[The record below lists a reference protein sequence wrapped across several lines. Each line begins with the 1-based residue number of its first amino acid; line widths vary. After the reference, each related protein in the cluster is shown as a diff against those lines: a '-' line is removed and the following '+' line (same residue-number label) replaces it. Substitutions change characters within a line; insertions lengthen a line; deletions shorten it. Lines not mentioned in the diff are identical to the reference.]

1 MNSSARKYYAS
12 LSALLFFFFF
22 TWSSTFSVVAIWLR
36 KYVGLEGADTGFIFA
51 CISIVALCAQPL
63 YGFLQDKL
71 GLRKNLLLFI
81 AVLLIASGPFFMV
94 FGTLLHWNIVVGSI
108 VGGLFIG
115 MTFHAGIGVLESYTE
130 RVSRQRNF
138 EYGKA
143 RMWGSLGWAAA
154 TFFAGRNINIDPDY
168 NFIMATVSGVLF
180 LIILL
185 NLKSANADAYNNLE
199 HGNSSAITLRDALQL
214 FALPRFWALILFVL
228 GTCIYSVYDQQFMV
242 YFSHQFPDEKL
253 GNEMYGYLNSLQV
266 FLEAG
271 GMFLAPFIVNRIGA
285 KNGLLFASSVMA
297 LRIIGSGLVEGPVL
311 ISVMKLLHAVEL
323 PILLVAIFKYNSH
336 HFDKRLSSTLYLVGF
351 SCVSSVV
358 ASVLSP
364 LAGWGYDKIGF
375 AQTYL
380 IMGMFVVITTILS
393 VFCLR
398 NDKTDE
404 IKLSL
409 NEEPTKLNQHNP
421 EIQAEKA

>member
-1 MNSSARKYYAS
+1 MNRGSRKYYAS

-36 KYVGLEGADTGFIFA
+36 KYVGLDGADTGVIFS

-63 YGFLQDKL
+63 YGFMQDKL

-94 FGTLLHWNIVVGSI
+94 FGTLLKWNVFLGSAI
-108 VGGLFIG
+108 GGLFIG

-130 RVSRQRNF
+130 RVSRLRNF

-143 RMWGSLGWAAA
+143 RMWGSLGWATA
-154 TFFAGRNINIDPDY
+154 TFFAGRNINVNPDY
-168 NFIMATVSGVLF
+168 NFIMATVSGLLF
-180 LIILL
+180 LVILL
-185 NLKSANADAYNNLE
+185 KLKTANTDAYNSLE
-199 HGNSSAITLRDALQL
+199 HGKPSTITVKDALQL
-214 FALPRFWALILFVL
+214 FVQPQFWALILFVL

-242 YFSHQFPDEKL
+242 YFAHQFQNEQL

-297 LRIIGSGLVEGPVL
+297 LRIIGSGLVDGAII
-311 ISVMKLLHAVEL
+311 ISIMKLLHAVEL
-323 PILLVAIFKYNSH
+323 PILLVAIFKYNSL

-351 SCVSSVV
+351 SCMSSVV
-358 ASVLSP
+358 ASILSP
-364 LAGWGYDKIGF
+364 LAGWGYDQIGF
-375 AQTYL
+375 AHTYL
-380 IMGMFVVITTILS
+380 VMGGFVIITTILS
-393 VFCLR
+393 AFCLR
-398 NDKTDE
+398 GDGTGNQEIGSKDQRNKFDKDHSDNLVV
-404 IKLSL
+404 KV
-409 NEEPTKLNQHNP
+409 
-421 EIQAEKA
+421 

>member
-1 MNSSARKYYAS
+1 MNCGSRKYYAS

-36 KYVGLEGADTGFIFA
+36 KYVGLDGADTGVIFS

-63 YGFLQDKL
+63 YGFMQDKL

-94 FGTLLHWNIVVGSI
+94 FGTLLKWNVFLGSAI
-108 VGGLFIG
+108 GGLFIG

-130 RVSRQRNF
+130 RVSRLRNF

-143 RMWGSLGWAAA
+143 RMWGSLGWATA
-154 TFFAGRNINIDPDY
+154 TFFAGRNINVNPDY
-168 NFIMATVSGVLF
+168 NFIMATVSGLLF
-180 LIILL
+180 LVILL
-185 NLKSANADAYNNLE
+185 KLKTANTDAYNSLE
-199 HGNSSAITLRDALQL
+199 HGKPSTITVKDALQL
-214 FALPRFWALILFVL
+214 FVQPQFWALILFVL

-242 YFSHQFPDEKL
+242 YFAHQFQNEQL

-297 LRIIGSGLVEGPVL
+297 LRIIGSGLVDGAIM
-311 ISVMKLLHAVEL
+311 ISIMKLLHAVEL
-323 PILLVAIFKYNSH
+323 PILLVAIFKYNSL

-351 SCVSSVV
+351 SCMSSVV
-358 ASVLSP
+358 ASILSP
-364 LAGWGYDKIGF
+364 LAGWGYDQIGF
-375 AQTYL
+375 AHTYL
-380 IMGMFVVITTILS
+380 VMGGFVIITTILS
-393 VFCLR
+393 AFCLR
-398 NDKTDE
+398 GDGTGNQEIGSKDQRNKFDKDHSDNLVV
-404 IKLSL
+404 KV
-409 NEEPTKLNQHNP
+409 
-421 EIQAEKA
+421 

>member
-1 MNSSARKYYAS
+1 MNRGSRKYYAS

-36 KYVGLEGADTGFIFA
+36 KYVGLDGADTGVIFS

-63 YGFLQDKL
+63 YGFMQDKL

-94 FGTLLHWNIVVGSI
+94 FGTLLKWNVFLGSAI
-108 VGGLFIG
+108 GGLFIG

-130 RVSRQRNF
+130 RVSRLRNF

-143 RMWGSLGWAAA
+143 RMWGSLGWATA
-154 TFFAGRNINIDPDY
+154 TFFAGRNINVNPDY
-168 NFIMATVSGVLF
+168 NFIMAAVSGLLF
-180 LIILL
+180 LVILL
-185 NLKSANADAYNNLE
+185 KLKTANTDAYNSLE
-199 HGNSSAITLRDALQL
+199 HGKPSTITVKDALQL
-214 FALPRFWALILFVL
+214 FVQPQFWALILFVL

-242 YFSHQFPDEKL
+242 YFAHQFQNEQL

-297 LRIIGSGLVEGPVL
+297 LRIIGSGLVDGAIM
-311 ISVMKLLHAVEL
+311 ISIMKLLHAVEL
-323 PILLVAIFKYNSH
+323 PILLVAIFKYNSL

-351 SCVSSVV
+351 SCMSSVV
-358 ASVLSP
+358 ASILSP
-364 LAGWGYDKIGF
+364 LAGWGYDQIGF
-375 AQTYL
+375 AHTYL
-380 IMGMFVVITTILS
+380 VMGGFVIITTILS
-393 VFCLR
+393 AFCLR
-398 NDKTDE
+398 GDGTGNQEIGSKDQRNKFDKDHSDNLVV
-404 IKLSL
+404 KV
-409 NEEPTKLNQHNP
+409 
-421 EIQAEKA
+421 

>member
-1 MNSSARKYYAS
+1 MNSESKKYYAS
-12 LSALLFFFFF
+12 VSALLFFFFF

-36 KYVGLEGADTGFIFA
+36 KYVGLEGTDTGVIFS

-81 AVLLIASGPFFMV
+81 AILLIASGPFFMV
-94 FGTLLHWNIVVGSI
+94 FGKLLQWSVVIGSLL
-108 VGGLFIG
+108 GGLFIG

-130 RVSRQRNF
+130 RVSRLRDF

-154 TFFAGRNINIDPDY
+154 TFFAGRNINIDPNY
-168 NFIMATVSGVLF
+168 NFIMATISGIIF
-180 LIILL
+180 LVILL
-185 NLKSANADAYNNLE
+185 GLKTDKTNAFNSLE
-199 HGNSSAITLRDALQL
+199 YGKPSAITINDALHL
-214 FALPRFWALILFVL
+214 FSLPRFWGLILFVL

-242 YFSHQFPDEKL
+242 YFAHQFQDEQT

-271 GMFLAPFIVNRIGA
+271 GMFLAPYIVNRIGA
-285 KNGLLFASSVMA
+285 KNGLLFASSVMG
-297 LRIIGSGLVEGPVL
+297 LRIIGSGLVDGPIM
-311 ISVMKLLHAVEL
+311 ISAMKLLHAVEL
-323 PILLVAIFKYNSH
+323 PILLIAIFKYNSR

-351 SCVSSVV
+351 SFITSVV
-358 ASVLSP
+358 ASILSP

-375 AQTYL
+375 AETYL
-380 IMGMFVVITTILS
+380 IMGAFVVITTVLS
-393 VFCLR
+393 AFCLR
-398 NDKTDE
+398 SDKMGSDDLGVVSKE
-404 IKLSL
+404 MDK
-409 NEEPTKLNQHNP
+409 PTL
-421 EIQAEKA
+421 ARKA

>member
-1 MNSSARKYYAS
+1 MNSESKKYYAS

-36 KYVGLEGADTGFIFA
+36 KYVGLEGTDTGIIFSF
-51 CISIVALCAQPL
+51 ISIVALCAQPI

-71 GLRKNLLLFI
+71 GLRKNLLLYI
-81 AVLLIASGPFFMV
+81 AILLICSGPFFMV
-94 FGTLLHWNIVVGSI
+94 FGSLLKWNVVIGSFI
-108 VGGLFIG
+108 GGLFIG

-130 RVSRQRNF
+130 RVSRLRDF

-154 TFFAGRNINIDPDY
+154 TFFAGRNININPNY
-168 NFIMATVSGVLF
+168 NFIMATISGVIF

-185 NLKSANADAYNNLE
+185 RLKTAKTDAYNSLE
-199 HGNSSAITLRDALQL
+199 HGNPSGITISDALQL
-214 FALPRFWALILFVL
+214 FSLPRFWALILFVL
-228 GTCIYSVYDQQFMV
+228 GVCIYSVYDQQFMV
-242 YFSHQFPDEKL
+242 YFAHQFTDEAM

-271 GMFLAPFIVNRIGA
+271 GMFLAPFIVNKIGA

-297 LRIIGSGLVEGPVL
+297 IRIIGSGLVEGPIL
-311 ISVMKLLHAVEL
+311 ISAMKLLHAVEL
-323 PILLVAIFKYNSH
+323 PILLIAIFKYNSR

-351 SCVSSVV
+351 SCITSIV
-358 ASVLSP
+358 ASILSP

-375 AQTYL
+375 ANTYL
-380 IMGMFVVITTILS
+380 IMGSFVVLTTFLS

-398 NDKTDE
+398 SDKIESIENSQNNTDNL
-404 IKLSL
+404 I
-409 NEEPTKLNQHNP
+409 
-421 EIQAEKA
+421 AKA

>member
-1 MNSSARKYYAS
+1 MNGQMIMNSESRKYYAS

-36 KYVGLEGADTGFIFA
+36 KYVGLEGTDTGIIFS

-81 AVLLIASGPFFMV
+81 AILLISSGPFFML
-94 FGTLLHWNIVVGSI
+94 FGPLLQWNVVIGSL

-130 RVSRQRNF
+130 RVSRLRDF

-143 RMWGSLGWAAA
+143 RMWGSLGWAIA
-154 TFFAGRNINIDPDY
+154 TFFAGRNINVDPNY
-168 NFIMATVSGVLF
+168 NFIMATISGGIF

-185 NLKSANADAYNNLE
+185 RLKTAKTNAFNSLE
-199 HGNSSAITLRDALQL
+199 HGKPSGITIGDALQL

-242 YFSHQFPDEKL
+242 YFAHQFQDEKM

-297 LRIIGSGLVEGPVL
+297 LRIIGSGLVEGPIM
-311 ISVMKLLHAVEL
+311 ISAMKLLHAVEL
-323 PILLVAIFKYNSH
+323 PILLIAIFKYNSR

-351 SCVSSVV
+351 SCITSIV
-358 ASVLSP
+358 ASILSP

-375 AQTYL
+375 ADTYL
-380 IMGMFVVITTILS
+380 IMGCFVVVTTILS
-393 VFCLR
+393 AFCLR
-398 NDKTDE
+398 SYKMDPIEQHTGSLEINGKT
-404 IKLSL
+404 
-409 NEEPTKLNQHNP
+409 T
-421 EIQAEKA
+421 A

>member
-1 MNSSARKYYAS
+1 MNRGSRKYYAS

-36 KYVGLEGADTGFIFA
+36 KYVGLDGADTGVIFS

-63 YGFLQDKL
+63 YGFMQDKL

-94 FGTLLHWNIVVGSI
+94 FGTLLKWNVFLGSAI
-108 VGGLFIG
+108 GGLFIG

-130 RVSRQRNF
+130 RVSRLRNF

-143 RMWGSLGWAAA
+143 RMWGSLGWATA
-154 TFFAGRNINIDPDY
+154 TFFAGRNINVNPDY
-168 NFIMATVSGVLF
+168 NFIMATVSGLLF
-180 LIILL
+180 LVILL
-185 NLKSANADAYNNLE
+185 KLKTANTDAYNSLE
-199 HGNSSAITLRDALQL
+199 HGKPSTITVKDALQL
-214 FALPRFWALILFVL
+214 FVQPQFWALILFVL

-242 YFSHQFPDEKL
+242 YFAHQFQNEQL

-297 LRIIGSGLVEGPVL
+297 LRIIGSGLVDGAIM
-311 ISVMKLLHAVEL
+311 ISIMKLLHAVEL
-323 PILLVAIFKYNSH
+323 PILLVAIFKYNSL

-351 SCVSSVV
+351 SCMSSVV
-358 ASVLSP
+358 ASILSP

-375 AQTYL
+375 AHTYL
-380 IMGMFVVITTILS
+380 VMGGFVIITTILS
-393 VFCLR
+393 AFCLR
-398 NDKTDE
+398 GDGTGNQEIGSKDQRNKFDKDHSDNLVV
-404 IKLSL
+404 KV
-409 NEEPTKLNQHNP
+409 
-421 EIQAEKA
+421 

>member
-1 MNSSARKYYAS
+1 MNSGSRKYYAS

-36 KYVGLEGADTGFIFA
+36 KYVGLEGADTGFIFS

-63 YGFLQDKL
+63 YGFMQDKL
-71 GLRKNLLLFI
+71 GLRKNLLLFL
-81 AVLLIASGPFFMV
+81 AVLLISSGPFFMV
-94 FGTLLHWNIVVGSI
+94 FGALLKWNVFLGSVI
-108 VGGLFIG
+108 GGLFIG

-130 RVSRQRNF
+130 RVSRLRNF

-154 TFFAGRNINIDPDY
+154 TFFAGRNINVNPDY
-168 NFIMATVSGVLF
+168 NFIMATVSGLIFLVVL
-180 LIILL
+180 LR
-185 NLKSANADAYNNLE
+185 LKTANADAYNSLE
-199 HGNSSAITLRDALQL
+199 HGNPSAITVSDALQL

-242 YFSHQFPDEKL
+242 YFAHQFQDEQL

-297 LRIIGSGLVEGPVL
+297 VRIIGSGLVDGAIM

-323 PILLVAIFKYNSH
+323 PILLVAIFKYNSL

-358 ASVLSP
+358 ASILSP

-375 AQTYL
+375 ADTYL
-380 IMGMFVVITTILS
+380 VMGVFVVVTTILS
-393 VFCLR
+393 AFCLR
-398 NDKTDE
+398 KDKSNTQQNDEKSQQNEFDE
-404 IKLSL
+404 DHVKDL
-409 NEEPTKLNQHNP
+409 TVKV
-421 EIQAEKA
+421 

>member
-1 MNSSARKYYAS
+1 MNRGSRKYYTS

-36 KYVGLEGADTGFIFA
+36 KYVGLDGADTGVIFS

-63 YGFLQDKL
+63 YGFMQDKL

-94 FGTLLHWNIVVGSI
+94 FGTLLKWNVFLGSAI
-108 VGGLFIG
+108 GGLFIG

-130 RVSRQRNF
+130 RVSRLRNF

-143 RMWGSLGWAAA
+143 RMWGSLGWATA
-154 TFFAGRNINIDPDY
+154 TFFAGRNINVNPDY
-168 NFIMATVSGVLF
+168 NFIMATVSGLLF
-180 LIILL
+180 LVILL
-185 NLKSANADAYNNLE
+185 KLKTANTDAYNSLE
-199 HGNSSAITLRDALQL
+199 HGKPSTITVKDALQL
-214 FALPRFWALILFVL
+214 FVQPQFWALILFVL

-242 YFSHQFPDEKL
+242 YFAHQFQNEQL

-297 LRIIGSGLVEGPVL
+297 LRIIGSGLVDGAIM
-311 ISVMKLLHAVEL
+311 ISIMKLLHAVEL
-323 PILLVAIFKYNSH
+323 PILLVAIFKYNSL

-351 SCVSSVV
+351 SCMSSVV
-358 ASVLSP
+358 ASILSP
-364 LAGWGYDKIGF
+364 LAGWGYDQIGF
-375 AQTYL
+375 AHTYL
-380 IMGMFVVITTILS
+380 VMGGFVIITTILS
-393 VFCLR
+393 AFCLR
-398 NDKTDE
+398 GDGTGNQEIGSKDQRNKFDKDHSDNLVV
-404 IKLSL
+404 KV
-409 NEEPTKLNQHNP
+409 
-421 EIQAEKA
+421 

>member
-1 MNSSARKYYAS
+1 MNSESKKYYAS

-36 KYVGLEGADTGFIFA
+36 KYVGLEGTDTGVIFS
-51 CISIVALCAQPL
+51 CISIIALCAQPL

-81 AVLLIASGPFFMV
+81 AILLISSGPFFMV
-94 FGTLLHWNIVVGSI
+94 FGSLLKWNIVIGSL

-130 RVSRQRNF
+130 RVSRLRDF

-143 RMWGSLGWAAA
+143 RMWGSLGWAVA
-154 TFFAGRNINIDPDY
+154 TFFAGRNINVDPNY
-168 NFIMATVSGVLF
+168 NFIMATISGVIF
-180 LIILL
+180 LVILL
-185 NLKSANADAYNNLE
+185 RLKTAKTDAYNSLE
-199 HGNSSAITLRDALQL
+199 HGSPSAITLGDALQL

-242 YFSHQFPDEKL
+242 YFAHQFPDERM

-285 KNGLLFASSVMA
+285 KNGLLFASSIMA
-297 LRIIGSGLVEGPVL
+297 LRVIGSGLVEGPIL
-311 ISVMKLLHAVEL
+311 ISAMKLLHAVEL
-323 PILLVAIFKYNSH
+323 PILLIAIFKYNSR

-351 SCVSSVV
+351 SCITSIV
-358 ASVLSP
+358 ASILSP

-375 AQTYL
+375 ADTYL
-380 IMGMFVVITTILS
+380 IMGSFVVLTTILS
-393 VFCLR
+393 AFCLR
-398 NDKTDE
+398 SDKID
-404 IKLSL
+404 S
-409 NEEPTKLNQHNP
+409 NEKTVELNQADIDSHMTT
-421 EIQAEKA
+421 KA

>member
-1 MNSSARKYYAS
+1 MNSGSRKYYAS

-36 KYVGLEGADTGFIFA
+36 KYVGLEGADTGFIFS

-63 YGFLQDKL
+63 YGFMQDKL

-81 AVLLIASGPFFMV
+81 AILLIASGPFFMV
-94 FGTLLHWNIVVGSI
+94 FGSLLKWNVFFGS
-108 VGGLFIG
+108 VLGGLFIG

-130 RVSRQRNF
+130 RVSRLRNF

-168 NFIMATVSGVLF
+168 NFIMATISGVIF

-185 NLKSANADAYNNLE
+185 NLKTANADAYNSLE
-199 HGNSSAITLRDALQL
+199 HGNPSAITVSDALQL

-228 GTCIYSVYDQQFMV
+228 GTCVYSVYDQQFMV
-242 YFSHQFPDEKL
+242 YFAHQFQDEKL

-297 LRIIGSGLVEGPVL
+297 LRIIGSGLVDGPIM
-311 ISVMKLLHAVEL
+311 ISAMKLLHAVEL
-323 PILLVAIFKYNSH
+323 PILLIAIFKYNSR

-351 SCVSSVV
+351 SCITSVV

-375 AQTYL
+375 ADTYL
-380 IMGMFVVITTILS
+380 VMGAFVVITTVLS
-393 VFCLR
+393 AFCLR
-398 NDKTDE
+398 SDKNDEQSTPQLENMAQGDDSHSKDLT
-404 IKLSL
+404 
-409 NEEPTKLNQHNP
+409 
-421 EIQAEKA
+421 AKA

>member
-1 MNSSARKYYAS
+1 MNSESRKYYAS

-36 KYVGLEGADTGFIFA
+36 KYVGLEGTDTGVIFS

-81 AVLLIASGPFFMV
+81 AILLILSGPFFMV
-94 FGTLLHWNIVVGSI
+94 FGKLLQWNVVVGSLL
-108 VGGLFIG
+108 GGLFIG

-130 RVSRQRNF
+130 RVSRLRDF

-154 TFFAGRNINIDPDY
+154 TFFAGRNINIDPNY
-168 NFIMATVSGVLF
+168 NFIMATISGIIF
-180 LIILL
+180 LAILL
-185 NLKSANADAYNNLE
+185 RLKTEKTNAFNSLE
-199 HGNSSAITLRDALQL
+199 YGRPSAITINDALHL
-214 FALPRFWALILFVL
+214 FSLPRFWALILFVL

-242 YFSHQFPDEKL
+242 YFAHQFQDEQT

-271 GMFLAPFIVNRIGA
+271 GMFLAPYIVNRIGA
-285 KNGLLFASSVMA
+285 KNGLLFASSVMG
-297 LRIIGSGLVEGPVL
+297 LRIIGSGLVDGPIM
-311 ISVMKLLHAVEL
+311 ISAMKLLHAVEL
-323 PILLVAIFKYNSH
+323 PILLIAIFKYNSR

-351 SCVSSVV
+351 SFITSVV
-358 ASVLSP
+358 ASILSP

-375 AQTYL
+375 AETYL
-380 IMGMFVVITTILS
+380 IMGAFVVITTILS
-393 VFCLR
+393 AFCLR
-398 NDKTDE
+398 SDKMGFDDQGIRSKE
-404 IKLSL
+404 IDK
-409 NEEPTKLNQHNP
+409 PTLAQN
-421 EIQAEKA
+421 A

>member
-1 MNSSARKYYAS
+1 MNRGSRKYYAS

-36 KYVGLEGADTGFIFA
+36 KYVGLDGADTGVIFS

-63 YGFLQDKL
+63 YGFMQDKL

-94 FGTLLHWNIVVGSI
+94 FGTLLKWNVFLGSAI
-108 VGGLFIG
+108 GGLFIG

-130 RVSRQRNF
+130 RVSRLRNF

-143 RMWGSLGWAAA
+143 RMWGSLGWATA
-154 TFFAGRNINIDPDY
+154 TFFAGRNINVNPDY
-168 NFIMATVSGVLF
+168 NFIMATVSGLLF
-180 LIILL
+180 LVILL
-185 NLKSANADAYNNLE
+185 KLKTANTDAYNSLE
-199 HGNSSAITLRDALQL
+199 HGKPSTITVKDALQL
-214 FALPRFWALILFVL
+214 FVQPQFWALILFVL

-242 YFSHQFPDEKL
+242 YFAHQFQNEQL

-297 LRIIGSGLVEGPVL
+297 LRIIGSGLVDGAIM
-311 ISVMKLLHAVEL
+311 ISIMKLLHAVEL
-323 PILLVAIFKYNSH
+323 PILLVAIFKYNSL

-351 SCVSSVV
+351 SCMSSVV
-358 ASVLSP
+358 ASILSP
-364 LAGWGYDKIGF
+364 LAGWGYDQIGF
-375 AQTYL
+375 AHTYL
-380 IMGMFVVITTILS
+380 VMGGFVIITTILS
-393 VFCLR
+393 AFCLR
-398 NDKTDE
+398 GDGTGNQEIRSKDQRNKFDKDHSDNLVV
-404 IKLSL
+404 KV
-409 NEEPTKLNQHNP
+409 
-421 EIQAEKA
+421 

>member
-1 MNSSARKYYAS
+1 MNRGSRKYYAS

-36 KYVGLEGADTGFIFA
+36 KYVGLDGADTGFIFS

-63 YGFLQDKL
+63 YGFMQDKL

-81 AVLLIASGPFFMV
+81 AVLLISSGPFFMV
-94 FGTLLHWNIVVGSI
+94 FGTLLRWNVFLGSVI
-108 VGGLFIG
+108 GGLFIG

-130 RVSRQRNF
+130 RVSRLRNF

-143 RMWGSLGWAAA
+143 RMWGSLGWATA
-154 TFFAGRNINIDPDY
+154 TFFAGRNINLNPDY
-168 NFIMATVSGVLF
+168 NFIMATVSGLLF
-180 LIILL
+180 LVILL
-185 NLKSANADAYNNLE
+185 NLKTANADAYNSLE
-199 HGNSSAITLRDALQL
+199 HGKPSAITVKDALQL
-214 FALPRFWALILFVL
+214 FVQPHFLALILFVL

-242 YFSHQFPDEKL
+242 YFAHQFQSEQL

-297 LRIIGSGLVEGPVL
+297 LRIIGSGLVDGAIM
-311 ISVMKLLHAVEL
+311 ISIMKLLHAVEL
-323 PILLVAIFKYNSH
+323 PILLVAIFKYNSL

-351 SCVSSVV
+351 SCMSSVV
-358 ASVLSP
+358 ASILSP

-375 AQTYL
+375 ADTYL
-380 IMGMFVVITTILS
+380 VMGIFVIITTILS
-393 VFCLR
+393 AFCLR
-398 NDKTDE
+398 GDGAGHQE
-404 IKLSL
+404 IREKDQT
-409 NEEPTKLNQHNP
+409 NKCNQDHSENLVV
-421 EIQAEKA
+421 KV

>member
-1 MNSSARKYYAS
+1 MNRGSRKYYAS

-36 KYVGLEGADTGFIFA
+36 KYVGLDGADTGVIFS

-63 YGFLQDKL
+63 YGFMQDKL

-94 FGTLLHWNIVVGSI
+94 FGTLLKWNVFLGSAI
-108 VGGLFIG
+108 GGLFIG

-130 RVSRQRNF
+130 RVSRLRNF

-143 RMWGSLGWAAA
+143 RMWGSLGWATA
-154 TFFAGRNINIDPDY
+154 TFFAGRNINVNPDY
-168 NFIMATVSGVLF
+168 NFIMATVSGLLF
-180 LIILL
+180 LVILL
-185 NLKSANADAYNNLE
+185 KLKTANTDAYNSLE
-199 HGNSSAITLRDALQL
+199 HGKPSTITVKDALQL
-214 FALPRFWALILFVL
+214 FVQPQFWALILFVL

-242 YFSHQFPDEKL
+242 YFAHQFQNEQL

-297 LRIIGSGLVEGPVL
+297 LRIIGSGLVDGAIM
-311 ISVMKLLHAVEL
+311 ISIMKLLHAVEL
-323 PILLVAIFKYNSH
+323 PILLVAIFKYNSL

-351 SCVSSVV
+351 SCMSSVV
-358 ASVLSP
+358 ASILSP
-364 LAGWGYDKIGF
+364 LAGWGYDQIGF
-375 AQTYL
+375 AHTYL
-380 IMGMFVVITTILS
+380 AMGGFVIITTILS
-393 VFCLR
+393 AFCLR
-398 NDKTDE
+398 GDGTGNQEIGSKDQRNKFDKDHSDNLVV
-404 IKLSL
+404 KV
-409 NEEPTKLNQHNP
+409 
-421 EIQAEKA
+421 